1 MALAKRDQALRKT
14 ALNRAIRS
22 KGYRFITLEMADPR
36 YDGMQGADILLSQYV
51 GEDSRGV
58 MQFEFKIVPGPI
70 DFVLDQQ
77 RGGKFFDLVDTER
90 NRIFLAGH
98 LDADGNDNILPIYGA
113 NRDEIMADLQ
123 AIQAGVKRSAVGEPM
138 ALEAKL
144 AAKDQE
150 IEKLR
155 KLLAE
160 KEKPAGAEPEGAS
173 SISGSQ
179 VAPQSEPS
187 AAAPIPEEEAKL
199 EPPEAPMTHSEK
211 VKAGMARKKAEKAL
225 EVA

>member
-58 MQFEFKIVPGPI
+58 MQFEFQIVPGPI
-70 DFVLDQQ
+70 NFVLDQE

-90 NRIFLAGH
+90 NRVFLAGH
-98 LDADGNDNILPIYGA
+98 LDAAGNDNILPIYGE
-113 NRDEIMADLQ
+113 NRAEILEDLR
-123 AIQAGVKRSAVGEPM
+123 AIQAGVKRSAIVEPL
-138 ALEAKL
+138 ALEAKI
-144 AAKDQE
+144 AEKDAE
-150 IEKLR
+150 IENLK

-160 KEKPAGAEPEGAS
+160 KNVPSGAEPEVAS
-173 SISGSQ
+173 TSMGIE
-179 VAPQSEPS
+179 PLPSEPA
-187 AAAPIPEEEAKL
+187 AAAPVPEEK
-199 EPPEAPMTHSEK
+199 THSQR
-211 VKAGMARKKAEKAL
+211 VKEGLARKKAEKKEEPEL
-225 EVA
+225 ETA